1 MVRSRLPI
9 VQDPQKNALNRRIE
23 DIGWA
28 LFLILIGGL
37 WLLPHQQVPEG
48 TWLIGAGLILL
59 GVNGARIF
67 YGLKMSGFTVILG
80 ILALVTGLGGVFGMK
95 VPVFAIL
102 LLLLG
107 GSILLKPL
115 LETRSS

>member
-1 MVRSRLPI
+1 MEGPYVPI
-9 VQDPQKNALNRRIE
+9 SHEPQKHALNKRIE

-37 WLLPHQQVPEG
+37 WLLPNQQVPES

-59 GVNGARIF
+59 GVNGAR
-67 YGLKMSGFTVILG
+67 YLNGLKMSGFTVILG
-80 ILALVTGLGGVFGMK
+80 MLALIAGAASIFGLK
-95 VPVFAIL
+95 LPLFAIL

-107 GSILLKPL
+107 VSILLKPL
-115 LETRSS
+115 TKTQSS